1 LEKKYFSQIQET
13 YPLIKLAQEYILR
26 YIRFMKVN
34 ISKLSHHPKNQEI
47 YDLSSIEELMDSI
60 SEVGLL
66 QPLIID
72 QHHQIISG
80 NRRFESIKRLRWE
93 EVEVHQRIIEEGEEE
108 LLLIHYNKQ
117 RIKSFKELIKE
128 YIILDKYYR
137 KGQGKRTDLTSVKS
151 NKGSSRDLVSNELG
165 ISSSQLRRLVFIYK
179 NNPEYIELLD
189 KGILTINQSYLQI
202 QREIKEK
209 ESKKPITSNSE
220 TFVKSN
226 WRFYQKSSNDMSELN
241 DGEVQTIFTSPP
253 YWNKRTYSEEK
264 GLGNEK
270 TSEAFVVHLSEH
282 LRDCKRVLK
291 DRGSFFL
298 NLGDTFYN
306 GNLQN
311 VPHRVILKLQEQGW
325 ILRNTIIWSKTNPK
339 PSSSKSNLTPSYE
352 FIFHLVKT
360 MEYDYYPTLTKLS
373 DKTKP
378 SLPPRHR
385 SLNGDYSK
393 SVTPYLPNIKGKN
406 MGDYW
411 SEDIVRT
418 SVSNQKLNIQGE
430 HPAPFPNEIITL
442 PILQTSKEFELVLD
456 PFMGSGTTG
465 RVCDKLERNFVGYD
479 LKLF

>member
-1 LEKKYFSQIQET
+1 
-13 YPLIKLAQEYILR
+13 
-26 YIRFMKVN
+26 MKVN

-47 YDLSSIEELMDSI
+47 YDLSSIEELMSSI

-80 NRRFESIKRLRWE
+80 NRRFESLKRLKWK
-93 EVEVHQRIIEEGEEE
+93 EVEVHQRFIEEGDEE
-108 LLLIHYNKQ
+108 LLLIHHNKQ
-117 RIKSFKELIKE
+117 RIKSFKELINE

-137 KGQGKRTDLTSVKS
+137 KGQGKRTDLTSVTS
-151 NKGSSRDLVSNELG
+151 NKGSSRDLISNELG

-179 NNPEYIELLD
+179 NKPEYIKLLD
-189 KGILTINQSYLQI
+189 KGILTVNQSYLQI
-202 QREIKEK
+202 QREIKER
-209 ESKKPITSNSE
+209 ESKKPSISNSE

-226 WRFYQKSSNDMSELN
+226 WRFYQKSSHNMSELKE
-241 DGEVQTIFTSPP
+241 GEVQTIFTSPP

-270 TSEAFVVHLSEH
+270 TSEAFVVTLSEH

-291 DRGSFFL
+291 DTGSFFL
-298 NLGDTFYN
+298 NLGDTFLN

-352 FIFHLVKT
+352 FIFHLVKSKD
-360 MEYDYYPTLTKLS
+360 YDYYPTPNKLS

-385 SLNGDYSK
+385 SVNGDYSK
-393 SVTPYLPNIKGKN
+393 SVTPYLPNVNGKN

-411 SEDIVRT
+411 NEDIVRT
-418 SVSNQKLNIQGE
+418 SVANQKLNIQGE

-442 PILQTSKEFELVLD
+442 PLLQTSKEFELVLD
-456 PFMGSGTTG
+456 PFMGSGTVG
-465 RVCDKLERNFVGYD
+465 RVCDKLGRSFVGYD
-479 LKLF
+479 VKMF

>member
-1 LEKKYFSQIQET
+1 MK
-13 YPLIKLAQEYILR
+13 IKVSSL
-26 YIRFMKVN
+26 N
-34 ISKLSHHPKNQEI
+34 HHPKNKEI

-60 SEVGLL
+60 SQVGLL

-72 QHHQIISG
+72 TNNQIISG
-80 NRRFESIKRLRWE
+80 NRRFESIKRLGWE
-93 EVEVHQRIIEEGEEE
+93 EVDVIEREVKEGEEE

-117 RIKSFKELIKE
+117 RIKSFKELINE
-128 YIILDKYYR
+128 YLILYKYYG

-151 NKGSSRDLVSNELG
+151 NQGSSRDIVSNELG
-165 ISSSQLRRLVFIYK
+165 ISSSQLRRLVFIYRNK
-179 NNPEYIELLD
+179 PEYIELLD
-189 KGILTINQSYLQI
+189 KGILTVNQSYLQI

-209 ESKKPITSNSE
+209 ESKKSKTINSSE
-220 TFVKSN
+220 SIVKSN
-226 WRFYQKSSNDMSELN
+226 WRFYQKSSDNMFELH

-253 YWNKRTYSEEK
+253 YWNKRTYSELE

-270 TSEAFVVHLSEH
+270 NSDEFVVNLSEH
-282 LRDCKRVLK
+282 LRDCKRVLN

-298 NLGDTFYN
+298 NLGDTFFN

-311 VPHRVILKLQEQGW
+311 IPHRVVLKLQDQGW

-360 MEYDYYPTLTKLS
+360 MDYDYYPTLTKLS

-385 SLNGDYSK
+385 SVNGDYPK
-393 SVTPYLPNIKGKN
+393 SVSPYLPNVNGKN

-411 SEDIVRT
+411 NEDIVRT
-418 SVSNQKLNIQGE
+418 SVANQKLKIEGE
-430 HPAPFPNEIITL
+430 HPAPFPTEIITL
-442 PILQTSKEFELVLD
+442 PILQTSKKGELILD
-456 PFMGSGTTG
+456 PFMGSGTVG
-465 RVCDKLERNFVGYD
+465 RVCDTLQRNFVGYD
-479 LKLF
+479 LILF

>member
-1 LEKKYFSQIQET
+1 
-13 YPLIKLAQEYILR
+13 
-26 YIRFMKVN
+26 MKVN
-34 ISKLSHHPKNQEI
+34 VSSLEHHPKNQEI

-72 QHHQIISG
+72 QFHQIISG
-80 NRRFESIKRLRWE
+80 NRRFESVKRLRWE
-93 EVEVHQRIIEEGEEE
+93 MVEVHQRFIEEGEEE

-117 RIKSFKELIKE
+117 RIKSFKELINE

-137 KGQGKRTDLTSVKS
+137 KGQGKRTDLTSVTS
-151 NKGSSRDLVSNELG
+151 NKGSSRDLISNELG

-179 NNPEYIELLD
+179 NKPEYIKLLD
-189 KGILTINQSYLQI
+189 KGILTVNQSYLQI
-202 QREIKEK
+202 QREIKER
-209 ESKKPITSNSE
+209 ESKKPSISNSE

-226 WRFYQKSSNDMSELN
+226 WRFYQKSSHNMSELKE
-241 DGEVQTIFTSPP
+241 GEVQTIFTSPP

-270 TSEAFVVHLSEH
+270 TSEAFVVTLSEH

-291 DRGSFFL
+291 DTGSFFL
-298 NLGDTFYN
+298 NLGDTFLN

-352 FIFHLVKT
+352 FIFHLVKSKD
-360 MEYDYYPTLTKLS
+360 YDYYPTPNKLS

-385 SLNGDYSK
+385 SVNGDYSK
-393 SVTPYLPNIKGKN
+393 SVTPYLPNVNGKN

-411 SEDIVRT
+411 NEDIVRT
-418 SVSNQKLNIQGE
+418 SVANQKLNIQGE

-442 PILQTSKEFELVLD
+442 PLLQTSKEFELVLD
-456 PFMGSGTTG
+456 PFMGSGTVG
-465 RVCDKLERNFVGYD
+465 RVCDKLGRSFVGYD
-479 LKLF
+479 VKMF

>member
-1 LEKKYFSQIQET
+1 
-13 YPLIKLAQEYILR
+13 
-26 YIRFMKVN
+26 MKVN

-47 YDLSSIEELMDSI
+47 YDLSSIEELMSSI

-80 NRRFESIKRLRWE
+80 NRRFESLKRLKWK
-93 EVEVHQRIIEEGEEE
+93 EVEVHQRFIEEGDEE
-108 LLLIHYNKQ
+108 LLLIHHNKQ
-117 RIKSFKELIKE
+117 RIKSFKELINE

-137 KGQGKRTDLTSVKS
+137 KGQGKRTDLTSVTS

-179 NNPEYIELLD
+179 NKPEYIELLD

-202 QREIKEK
+202 QREIKER
-209 ESKKPITSNSE
+209 ESKKPSTSNSE
-220 TFVKSN
+220 TLIKSN
-226 WRFYQKSSNDMSELN
+226 WRFYQKSSNNMSELN

-253 YWNKRTYSEEK
+253 YWNKRTYSEKK

-270 TSEAFVVHLSEH
+270 ISEAFVVHLSEH

-291 DRGSFFL
+291 DKGSFFL
-298 NLGDTFYN
+298 NLGDTFFN

-339 PSSSKSNLTPSYE
+339 PSSTKTNLTPSYE

-385 SLNGDYSK
+385 SINGDYSK
-393 SVTPYLPNIKGKN
+393 SVTPYLPNINGKN
-406 MGDYW
+406 MGDFW
-411 SEDIVRT
+411 NEDIVRT
-418 SVSNQKLNIQGE
+418 SVANQKLNIQGE

-465 RVCDKLERNFVGYD
+465 RVCDNLGRDFVGYD
-479 LKLF
+479 VKMF

>member
-1 LEKKYFSQIQET
+1 
-13 YPLIKLAQEYILR
+13 
-26 YIRFMKVN
+26 MKVKV
-34 ISKLSHHPKNQEI
+34 SSLTHHPKNKEI
-47 YDLSSIEELMDSI
+47 YDLSSIEELMESI

-66 QPLIID
+66 QPIIID
-72 QHHQIISG
+72 THNQVISG
-80 NRRFESIKRLRWE
+80 NRRLESIKRLEWD
-93 EVEVHQRIIEEGEEE
+93 EVEVIQREVKEEEEE

-117 RIKSFKELIKE
+117 RIKSFKELINE
-128 YIILDKYYR
+128 YLILDNHYR

-151 NKGSSRDLVSNELG
+151 NRSSSRDIVSKDLG
-165 ISSSQLRRLVFIYK
+165 ISSSQLRRLVYIHRNK
-179 NNPEYIELLD
+179 PEYIELLD
-189 KGILTINQSYLQI
+189 KGILTVNQSFLQI
-202 QREIKEK
+202 QREEK
-209 ESKKPITSNSE
+209 ENKSRESNTSNKSDSIN
-220 TFVKSN
+220 KSN
-226 WRFYQKSSNDMSELN
+226 WRFYQKSSHNMSELN

-253 YWNKRTYSEEK
+253 YWNKRKYSEEE

-270 TSEAFVVHLSEH
+270 TSEEFVVNLSEH
-282 LRDCKRVLK
+282 LKDCKRVLNN
-291 DRGSFFL
+291 RGSFFL

-352 FIFHLVKT
+352 FIFHLTKS

-385 SLNGDYSK
+385 SVNGDYSE
-393 SVTPYLPNIKGKN
+393 SITPYIPNLKGKN

-411 SEDIVRT
+411 NEDIVRT
-418 SVSNQKLNIQGE
+418 SVANQKLNIGGE

-442 PILQTSKEFELVLD
+442 PILQTSKEGELILD
-456 PFMGSGTTG
+456 LFMGSGTVG
-465 RVCDKLERNFVGYD
+465 RVCDVLNRCFVGYD
-479 LKLF
+479 LKKFI

>member
-1 LEKKYFSQIQET
+1 
-13 YPLIKLAQEYILR
+13 
-26 YIRFMKVN
+26 MKVKV
-34 ISKLSHHPKNQEI
+34 SSLKHHPKNKEI
-47 YDLSSIEELMDSI
+47 YTLSSIEELKESI

-72 QHHQIISG
+72 SRNQVISG
-80 NRRFESIKRLRWE
+80 NRRFESIKRLGWE
-93 EVEVHQRIIEEGEEE
+93 EVQVEVKEVKDGEED
-108 LLLIHYNKQ
+108 LLLIHFNKQ
-117 RIKSFKELIKE
+117 RIKSFKELINE
-128 YIILDKYYR
+128 YLILDRYYR
-137 KGQGKRTDLTSVKS
+137 KGQGRRTDLTSAKLG
-151 NKGSSRDLVSNELG
+151 KGSSRETISKEIG
-165 ISSSQLRRLVFIYK
+165 ISSGQLQKLVYINK
-179 NNPEYIELLD
+179 HHPDHIELLD
-189 KGILTINQSYLQI
+189 KGILTVNQSYLQI
-202 QREIKEK
+202 QRELNEK
-209 ESKKPITSNSE
+209 ESREIKPNNKSKTIKNS
-220 TFVKSN
+220 S
-226 WRFYQKSSNDMSELN
+226 WRFYQKSSHDMSELN

-253 YWNKRTYSEEK
+253 YWNKRKYSKEE

-270 TSEAFVVHLSEH
+270 TSKEFVINLSEH
-282 LRDCKRVLK
+282 LRDCKRVLN

-352 FIFHLVKT
+352 FIFHLTKS

-385 SLNGDYSK
+385 SVNGEYSN
-393 SVTPYLPNIKGKN
+393 SISPYLPNIKGKN

-411 SEDIVRT
+411 NEDIVRT
-418 SVSNQKLNIQGE
+418 SVANQKLDIEGE
-430 HPAPFPNEIITL
+430 HPAPFPEEIITL
-442 PILQTSKEFELVLD
+442 PILQTSKEFELILD

-465 RVCDKLERNFVGYD
+465 RVCDKLGRSFVGYD
-479 LKLF
+479 LKGY